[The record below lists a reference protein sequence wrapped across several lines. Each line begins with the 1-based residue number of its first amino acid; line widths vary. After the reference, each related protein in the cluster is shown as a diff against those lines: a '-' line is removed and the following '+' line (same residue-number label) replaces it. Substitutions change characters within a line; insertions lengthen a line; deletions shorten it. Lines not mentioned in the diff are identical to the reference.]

1 MSPEGG
7 ANEMN
12 KRKWLLFLGIGIF
25 AAALW
30 WLNKQHLQLAPK
42 DVKNWVLQFGM
53 LAPFVFLFLSLFRPF
68 VLVPITV
75 FSLAAGLAFGSV
87 LGTIYALIGAT
98 AGATGSFMI
107 ASTFRAKK
115 KETESNS
122 RKLKAVTSRIQE
134 HGFLYILL
142 LRIAPIHFD
151 FVSYAAAASRANYR
165 AFVTATFLGLIP
177 GTIALNVLGSSFVS
191 GNYAAL
197 VVVCLIYLIFISVP
211 LILKRKMPDLF

>member
-1 MSPEGG
+1 
-7 ANEMN
+7 MN
-12 KRKWLLFLGIGIF
+12 KRKWLLFLVIGIL

-42 DVKNWVLQFGM
+42 DVKNWVLQFGI

-98 AGATGSFMI
+98 VGATGSFMI

-165 AFVTATFLGLIP
+165 AFVAATFLGLIP

>member
-1 MSPEGG
+1 MAAFSCD
-7 ANEMN
+7 
-12 KRKWLLFLGIGIF
+12 WHF

-53 LAPFVFLFLSLFRPF
+53 LAHFVFLFLSLFRPF

-87 LGTIYALIGAT
+87 LGTVYALIGAT

-115 KETESNS
+115 KETDSNS

-165 AFVTATFLGLIP
+165 AFVAATFLGLIP

>member
-1 MSPEGG
+1 
-7 ANEMN
+7 MN
-12 KRKWLLFLGIGIF
+12 KRKWLLFLVIGIL

-87 LGTIYALIGAT
+87 LGTIYALVGAT

-107 ASTFRAKK
+107 ASTFRKK
-115 KETESNS
+115 KETDSNS

-165 AFVTATFLGLIP
+165 AFVAATFLGLIP

>member
-1 MSPEGG
+1 
-7 ANEMN
+7 MN

-165 AFVTATFLGLIP
+165 AFVAATFLGLIP

>member
-1 MSPEGG
+1 
-7 ANEMN
+7 MN
-12 KRKWLLFLGIGIF
+12 KRKWLLFLVISIL

-42 DVKNWVLQFGM
+42 DVKNWVLQFGI
-53 LAPFVFLFLSLFRPF
+53 LAPFVYLFLSLFRPF

-122 RKLKAVTSRIQE
+122 QKLKAVTSRIQE

-165 AFVTATFLGLIP
+165 AFVAATFLGLIP

>member
-1 MSPEGG
+1 
-7 ANEMN
+7 MN

-115 KETESNS
+115 KETDSNS

-165 AFVTATFLGLIP
+165 AFVAATFLGLIP

-197 VVVCLIYLIFISVP
+197 LVVCLIYLIFISVP

>member
-1 MSPEGG
+1 
-7 ANEMN
+7 MN
-12 KRKWLLFLGIGIF
+12 KRKWLLFLVIGIF

-115 KETESNS
+115 KETDSNS

-165 AFVTATFLGLIP
+165 AFVAATFLGLIP

>member
-1 MSPEGG
+1 
-7 ANEMN
+7 MN
-12 KRKWLLFLGIGIF
+12 KRKWLLFLVIGIV

-42 DVKNWVLQFGM
+42 DVKNWVLQFGI

-165 AFVTATFLGLIP
+165 AFVAATFLGLIP

>member
-1 MSPEGG
+1 MS
-7 ANEMN
+7 
-12 KRKWLLFLGIGIF
+12 KRKWKFILVIGVLI
-25 AAALW
+25 AAL

-42 DVKNWVLQFGM
+42 DVKNWVLQFGL

-68 VLVPITV
+68 VLVPVTV

-87 LGTIYALIGAT
+87 LGTIYALVGAT
-98 AGATGSFMI
+98 AGATGSFML
-107 ASTFRAKK
+107 ASTFRANKH
-115 KETESNS
+115 ETESSS
-122 RKLKAVTSRIQE
+122 RKLQAVTSRIQQ

-151 FVSYAAAASRANYR
+151 FVSYAAAASHAKYR
-165 AFVTATFLGLIP
+165 AFAGATFLGLIP

-197 VVVCLIYLIFISVP
+197 AIVCLIYLIFISVP

>member
-1 MSPEGG
+1 
-7 ANEMN
+7 MN
-12 KRKWLLFLGIGIF
+12 KRKWLLFLGIGIL

-87 LGTIYALIGAT
+87 LGTIYALVGAT

-107 ASTFRAKK
+107 ASTFRKK
-115 KETESNS
+115 KETDSNS

-165 AFVTATFLGLIP
+165 AFVAATFLGLIP

>member
-1 MSPEGG
+1 
-7 ANEMN
+7 MN
-12 KRKWLLFLGIGIF
+12 KRKWLLFLVIGIV

-42 DVKNWVLQFGM
+42 DVKNWVLQFGI

-68 VLVPITV
+68 ALVPITV

-165 AFVTATFLGLIP
+165 AFVAATFLGLIP

>member
-1 MSPEGG
+1 
-7 ANEMN
+7 MN
-12 KRKWLLFLGIGIF
+12 KRKWLLFLVIGIL

-115 KETESNS
+115 KEKESNS

-151 FVSYAAAASRANYR
+151 FVSYAAAASRADYR
-165 AFVTATFLGLIP
+165 AFVAATFLGLIP

-197 VVVCLIYLIFISVP
+197 VVVCLVYLIFISVP

>member
-1 MSPEGG
+1 
-7 ANEMN
+7 MN
-12 KRKWLLFLGIGIF
+12 KRKWLLFLVIGVL
-25 AAALW
+25 AATLW

-42 DVKNWVLQFGM
+42 DVKNWILQFGM

-68 VLVPITV
+68 VLVPLTV

-87 LGTIYALIGAT
+87 LGTIYALVGAT
-98 AGATGSFMI
+98 AGATGSFLL
-107 ASTFRAKK
+107 ASTFRSKK
-115 KETESNS
+115 NETNESG

-151 FVSYAAAASRANYR
+151 FVSYAAAASHAKYR
-165 AFVTATFLGLIP
+165 AFAAATFLGLIP
-177 GTIALNVLGSSFVS
+177 GTVALNVLGSSFVS

-197 VVVCLIYLIFISVP
+197 AIVCLIYLIFISVP
-211 LILKRKMPDLF
+211 FILKRKMPDLF

>member
-1 MSPEGG
+1 
-7 ANEMN
+7 MN
-12 KRKWLLFLGIGIF
+12 KRKWLLFLVIAGL
-25 AAALW
+25 AVLLW

-87 LGTIYALIGAT
+87 LGTIYALVGAT
-98 AGATGSFMI
+98 AGATCSFLL

-115 KETESNS
+115 KDRESSS

-165 AFVTATFLGLIP
+165 AFAAATFLGLIP
-177 GTIALNVLGSSFVS
+177 GTVALNVLGSSFVS

-197 VVVCLIYLIFISVP
+197 VIVCLIYLIFISVP

>member
-1 MSPEGG
+1 
-7 ANEMN
+7 MN
-12 KRKWLLFLGIGIF
+12 KRKWLLFLGIGIL

-87 LGTIYALIGAT
+87 LGTIYALVGAT

-107 ASTFRAKK
+107 ASTFRKK
-115 KETESNS
+115 KETNSNS

-165 AFVTATFLGLIP
+165 AFVAATFLGLIP

>member
-1 MSPEGG
+1 
-7 ANEMN
+7 MN
-12 KRKWLLFLGIGIF
+12 KRKWLLFLGIGIL

>member
-1 MSPEGG
+1 
-7 ANEMN
+7 MN
-12 KRKWLLFLGIGIF
+12 KRKWLLFLVIGIL

-42 DVKNWVLQFGM
+42 DVKNWVLQFGI

-115 KETESNS
+115 KETASNS

-165 AFVTATFLGLIP
+165 AFVAATFLGLIP

>member
-1 MSPEGG
+1 
-7 ANEMN
+7 MN
-12 KRKWLLFLGIGIF
+12 KRKWLLFLVIGIL

-30 WLNKQHLQLAPK
+30 WLNKQHLQLAPR

>member
-1 MSPEGG
+1 
-7 ANEMN
+7 MN
-12 KRKWLLFLGIGIF
+12 KRKWLLFLGIGIL

-115 KETESNS
+115 KETDSNS

-151 FVSYAAAASRANYR
+151 FVSYAAAASRANYG
-165 AFVTATFLGLIP
+165 AFVAATFLGLIP

-197 VVVCLIYLIFISVP
+197 LVVCLVYLIFISVP

>member
-1 MSPEGG
+1 
-7 ANEMN
+7 MN
-12 KRKWLLFLGIGIF
+12 KRKWLLFLGIGIL

-115 KETESNS
+115 KETDSNS

-165 AFVTATFLGLIP
+165 AFVAATFLGLIP

-197 VVVCLIYLIFISVP
+197 LVVCLVYLIFISVP

>member
-1 MSPEGG
+1 
-7 ANEMN
+7 MN

-177 GTIALNVLGSSFVS
+177 GTIALNVLSSSFVS

>member
-1 MSPEGG
+1 
-7 ANEMN
+7 MN
-12 KRKWLLFLGIGIF
+12 KRKWLLFLVIGILV
-25 AAALW
+25 ATLW

-42 DVKNWVLQFGM
+42 DVKNWILQFGM

-68 VLVPITV
+68 VLVPLTV

-87 LGTIYALIGAT
+87 PGTVYALVGAT
-98 AGATGSFMI
+98 AGATGSFWL
-107 ASTFRAKK
+107 ASTFRSKQN
-115 KETESNS
+115 ETNASS

-151 FVSYAAAASRANYR
+151 FVSYAAAASHAQYR
-165 AFVTATFLGLIP
+165 AFAAATFLGLIP
-177 GTIALNVLGSSFVS
+177 GTVALNVLGSSFVS

-197 VVVCLIYLIFISVP
+197 AIVCLIYLIFISVP
-211 LILKRKMPDLF
+211 FILKRKMPDLF

>member
-1 MSPEGG
+1 
-7 ANEMN
+7 MN
-12 KRKWLLFLGIGIF
+12 KRKWLLFLVIGIL
-25 AAALW
+25 AAAMW

-98 AGATGSFMI
+98 AGATGSFLI

-122 RKLKAVTSRIQE
+122 RKLKAMTSRIQE

-165 AFVTATFLGLIP
+165 AFVAATFLGLIP

-197 VVVCLIYLIFISVP
+197 VVVCLIYVIFISVP

>member
-1 MSPEGG
+1 
-7 ANEMN
+7 MN
-12 KRKWLLFLGIGIF
+12 KRKWLLFLGIGIL

-115 KETESNS
+115 KEKESNS

>member
-1 MSPEGG
+1 
-7 ANEMN
+7 MN
-12 KRKWLLFLGIGIF
+12 KRKWLLFLVIGIF

>member
-1 MSPEGG
+1 
-7 ANEMN
+7 MN
-12 KRKWLLFLGIGIF
+12 KRKWLLFLGIGIL
-25 AAALW
+25 AAALG

>member
-1 MSPEGG
+1 M
-7 ANEMN
+7 
-12 KRKWLLFLGIGIF
+12 IGIL

-197 VVVCLIYLIFISVP
+197 AVVCLIYLIFISVP

>member
-1 MSPEGG
+1 
-7 ANEMN
+7 MN
-12 KRKWLLFLGIGIF
+12 KRKWLLILGIGIF

>member
-1 MSPEGG
+1 
-7 ANEMN
+7 MN
-12 KRKWLLFLGIGIF
+12 KRKWLLFLGIGIL

-87 LGTIYALIGAT
+87 LGTIYALVGAT

-107 ASTFRAKK
+107 ASTFRKK
-115 KETESNS
+115 KETDSNS

-134 HGFLYILL
+134 HGFLYILF

-165 AFVTATFLGLIP
+165 AFVAATFLGLIP

>member
-1 MSPEGG
+1 
-7 ANEMN
+7 MN

-107 ASTFRAKK
+107 ASTFREKK

-122 RKLKAVTSRIQE
+122 RKLKAMTSRIQE

>member
-1 MSPEGG
+1 
-7 ANEMN
+7 MN
-12 KRKWLLFLGIGIF
+12 KRKWLLFLVIGIF

-87 LGTIYALIGAT
+87 LGTVYALIGAT

-115 KETESNS
+115 KETDSNS

-165 AFVTATFLGLIP
+165 AFVAATFLGLIP

>member
-1 MSPEGG
+1 
-7 ANEMN
+7 MN
-12 KRKWLLFLGIGIF
+12 KRKWLLFLGIGIL

-197 VVVCLIYLIFISVP
+197 LVVCLIYLIFISVP

>member
-1 MSPEGG
+1 
-7 ANEMN
+7 MN
-12 KRKWLLFLGIGIF
+12 KRKWLLFLVIGIL

-42 DVKNWVLQFGM
+42 DVKNWVLQFGI

-165 AFVTATFLGLIP
+165 AFVAATFLGLIP

-197 VVVCLIYLIFISVP
+197 VVVCLIYLIFFSVP

>member
-1 MSPEGG
+1 
-7 ANEMN
+7 MN
-12 KRKWLLFLGIGIF
+12 KRKWLLFLGIGIL

-177 GTIALNVLGSSFVS
+177 GTIALNVFGSSFVS

>member
-1 MSPEGG
+1 
-7 ANEMN
+7 MN